1 MNMLT
6 IARRDI
12 GAYLH
17 GYAGFVIIAGILF
30 VEGLLFNAFAMGADS
45 ARYSHEVLE
54 DFFYF
59 QGGCTMVA
67 AVLFTMRSIAEE
79 RTEGTDVLLLTSTA
93 SDGQIIGGKYIAAM
107 AILSLMTALTI
118 YMPGLIF
125 VNGKVSLAHVAVG
138 YVGVMGLGSV
148 CAAMGIFGSSIFRSQ
163 MAAGVLSAVI
173 VVTFLTSWIVSEVTE
188 PPFSEIMAYTAI
200 FNEHF
205 IPFQEGRLSSG
216 SVVFYGSI
224 TALFLALSTLVLN
237 GRRSE

>member
-1 MNMLT
+1 MNIIT
-6 IARRDI
+6 IARRDM
-12 GAYLH
+12 ASYLH

-30 VEGLLFNAFAMGADS
+30 VEGILFNAFALGSDS

-79 RTEGTDVLLLTSTA
+79 RTEGTDVLLRTSTA
-93 SDGQIIGGKYIAAM
+93 GDGQIILGKYVAAM
-107 AILSLMTALTI
+107 AILGLMTALTV

-125 VNGKVSLAHVAVG
+125 VNGKVSMAHVLVG
-138 YVGVMGLGSV
+138 YTGVMGLGSV

-163 MAAGVLSAVI
+163 MAAGVLTAVI

-188 PPFSEIMAYTAI
+188 PPFSDIMAYTAI
-200 FNEHF
+200 FNQHF
-205 IPFQEGRLSSG
+205 IPFQEGRLALSSL
-216 SVVFYGSI
+216 VFYGSI
-224 TALFLALSTLVLN
+224 TALFLSLSTLVLN
-237 GRRSE
+237 GRRWE